1 MKYGQNDHGRP
12 NRGRDDRDHH
22 HRFGRPC
29 GDRGDRQGTSWVSDG
44 EEGTRLELPP
54 IDGKPSTNHGPTN
67 HLSED
72 MSPFEWTA
80 FHIPAQFYSNQ
91 KRPLNRSHSPLPNY
105 VSGRLSIFKP
115 KITMEIGERATF
127 AAKTRGEK
135 SGVESGLSRSSP
147 ELRRKR
153 RVGPLVKLWNM
164 PHTKAI
170 PVGIV
175 GGAASDRK
183 CR

>member
-1 MKYGQNDHGRP
+1 MVGL
-12 NRGRDDRDHH
+12 
-22 HRFGRPC
+22 
-29 GDRGDRQGTSWVSDG
+29 
-44 EEGTRLELPP
+44 EGTRLELPP

-127 AAKTRGEK
+127 AAKTRGGK

-175 GGAASDRK
+175 GGGVGQEMSLSRGVNFNERRFRFVVDFAFLQAEKRK
-183 CR
+183 RA